1 MLRIGIIL
9 LLLAGLGGCA
19 PKGTESSPAEET
31 EKDQAQEII
40 DQAIEAHGSQKVSGH
55 IVEFDFRDRHYI
67 SKREGGVFQYE
78 RIFTDTLGDRYR
90 DVLTNDGFYREI
102 NGELAEVSEEYQARY
117 SNSVNSVL
125 YFALLPYYLNDA
137 AVKKKYLGKAQ
148 IKGVSYHKIL
158 ITFRQEG
165 GGKDFEDQ
173 FLYWIHEK
181 NYTIDY
187 LAYNYLTDGGGAR
200 LREAFNVRKVGG
212 IRFADYI
219 NYKPLVPSMK
229 IETFDR
235 LLEQDSMVELSKI
248 ISENVVVKSME

>member
-9 LLLAGLGGCA
+9 LLLAELGGCA
-19 PKGTESSPAEET
+19 PKKMESSSVAET
-31 EKDQAQEII
+31 EKDQAQEVI

-55 IVEFDFRDRHYI
+55 IIEFDFRDRHYI

-90 DVLTNDGFYREI
+90 DVLTNDGFSREI
-102 NGELAEVSEEYQARY
+102 NGELAEVSEEYRARY

-125 YFALLPYYLNDA
+125 YFALLPYYLNDP

-181 NYTIDY
+181 DYTIDY
-187 LAYNYLTDGGGAR
+187 LAYNYLTDGG
-200 LREAFNVRKVGG
+200 
-212 IRFADYI
+212 
-219 NYKPLVPSMK
+219 S
-229 IETFDR
+229 
-235 LLEQDSMVELSKI
+235 LSRG
-248 ISENVVVKSME
+248 V